1 MKFIYSPH
9 LYLFVYTLREGLGHS
24 RQKIEESH
32 KEFWSNLPG
41 ALKIPLEAES
51 QAGYTEYIELLN
63 LHSHETIKR
72 ERGYYFPETGK
83 EEFAGKYPIDGFY
96 YPVRMSDTY
105 ALLSACSVK
114 DRINPEPVSCFS
126 DLKKKIAA
134 QGSLGKTWMIA
145 GYLPPN
151 SNDKHE
157 TIAQEAYEALTS
169 QKWQHFQEG
178 KFLGGSVFEV
188 WSLRQLGQNLEEDY
202 SHVLIVIYPDMET
215 MKKAAEF
222 YKDWLRL
229 FCFRHKIIWAYSNSR
244 QGKQL
249 LQATF
254 SPPEKTSTSTEIQVF
269 SPTLDLPESSLEK
282 LKTALRENLPT
293 LSQDAAGISYIEF
306 QQNTI
311 DVNLY
316 NYEKRLDY
324 INTKADK
331 IGDTDLYLLKRFSTI
346 AAQKYQEQLKKDHAI
361 LSSHLKVREKF
372 IDTIRGIVEIEQAES
387 DRRIETQNTN
397 FQNGV
402 AVVGVGVG
410 TASIVASVVS
420 PFVES
425 ITQLPSK
432 DANNQPLPLN
442 AWLNVGIA
450 FILSIAIGTLFGWR
464 TLMWLRSHRP
474 HSTK

>member
-9 LYLFVYTLREGLGHS
+9 LYLFVYSLREGLGHS

-32 KEFWSNLPG
+32 KEFWSNLPEM
-41 ALKIPLEAES
+41 LKVPLEAES
-51 QAGYTEYIELLN
+51 QAGYAEYIELLK

-72 ERGYYFPETGK
+72 ERDYYFPETGK
-83 EEFAGKYPIDGFY
+83 EEFAGKYLIDGFY

-114 DRINPEPVSCFS
+114 DSVNPEPISCFS
-126 DLKKKIAA
+126 DFKKRIEAW
-134 QGSLGKTWMIA
+134 GNLGKTWMIA
-145 GYLPPN
+145 GYLPSN
-151 SNDKHE
+151 SNDKPE
-157 TIAQEAYEALTS
+157 AVAQEAYEALTS
-169 QKWQHFQEG
+169 QKWLHFQEG

-188 WSLRQLGQNLEEDY
+188 WNLRQPGQNLEEDY
-202 SHVLIVIYPDMET
+202 SHVLLVIYPDIET
-215 MKKAAEF
+215 MKKAADF
-222 YKDWLRL
+222 YDDWLRL
-229 FCFRHKIIWAYSNSR
+229 FCFRHKILWAYNNSR

-254 SPPEKTSTSTEIQVF
+254 SPPDKTSTEIQVF
-269 SPTLDLPESSLEK
+269 SPKIDLPESDLEK

-293 LSQDAAGISYIEF
+293 LSQDAAGISYLEF

-311 DVNLY
+311 EVNLY

-331 IGDTDLYLLKRFSTI
+331 SGNTDLELFKRFSTI
-346 AAQKYQEQLKKDHAI
+346 AVQKYQEQLKKDHAI

-372 IDTIRGIVEIEQAES
+372 IDTIRGIVEIDQAER
-387 DRRIETQNTN
+387 DRRLETQNTN
-397 FQNGV
+397 FQNAV

-410 TASIVASVVS
+410 TASIVASAVS

-425 ITQLPSK
+425 ITQRPSK
-432 DANNQPLPLN
+432 ETEDKLLPVN
-442 AWLNVGIA
+442 AWLNFGIA
-450 FILSIAIGTLFGWR
+450 FLISIIIGALLGWLTLW
-464 TLMWLRSHRP
+464 WLRSRR
-474 HSTK
+474 SIK